1 MKMDWNF
8 RETAETNIGGSFAHT
23 RECTP
28 KATVAKIIKTGFP
41 PGRAQSG
48 ENLLIRLL
56 LSGKDVPS
64 TVSYKK
70 ICLRRLQVWFK
81 S

>member
-1 MKMDWNF
+1 MKVDWDF

-28 KATVAKIIKTGFP
+28 KATVAKIIKTGFLT
-41 PGRAQSG
+41 GRAQSG
-48 ENLLIRLL
+48 ENLL
-56 LSGKDVPS
+56 SGKNVPS